1 MFSDRKDKESLPD
14 LPPLKTPFNLADRMD
29 DELDDERNALPSFP
43 DSPNHN
49 SFSQAA
55 IKDAVSGEEELPDV
69 PGGNVVEMEEWSPEN
84 VERIKHPPE
93 MDEEPSHFE
102 RIGTP
107 LEVGIGRRNFQPA
120 PAIGRTDVFVKL
132 DKFHSAKRTLAEV
145 RDKLE
150 EIDEMIR
157 KVREVK
163 LREEQEI
170 SLWEKDLLHAKSR
183 IQEISDNIFDKVG

>member
-29 DELDDERNALPSFP
+29 DELDDERHASFP

-84 VERIKHPPE
+84 VERIKYPPE
-93 MDEEPSHFE
+93 MDEEPSQSEKAGKRFS
-102 RIGTP
+102 
-107 LEVGIGRRNFQPA
+107 VGR
-120 PAIGRTDVFVKL
+120 
-132 DKFHSAKRTLAEV
+132 
-145 RDKLE
+145 
-150 EIDEMIR
+150 
-157 KVREVK
+157 
-163 LREEQEI
+163 
-170 SLWEKDLLHAKSR
+170 
-183 IQEISDNIFDKVG
+183 